1 MPKCRRGQGADPVR
15 DTDKREEDD
24 LKAASR
30 QYSCNRVNM
39 ARCGVIEVNARL
51 FIIATPIGNLGDMT
65 ARALSTLRDVDLI
78 AAEDTRHSAL
88 LMRHFSIATPLV
100 SYHDHSKEAD
110 LIQLLEHMRSGRS
123 LALISDA
130 GTPLVSDPGYRLVAA
145 CHAENIPVVPIPG
158 ASALTAALSASG
170 LPTDRFHF
178 EGFLPAKAGQRIAR
192 IKAIQYLESTLV
204 LFESPRRLPESL
216 LALLEVLGNREA
228 TLCRE
233 ITKAHETIRRDSLHG
248 LHGFVKVDAQ
258 QLKGE
263 AVLVVR
269 GFEPQRDALN
279 PEAMRLVE
287 RLAQELPP
295 RRAAAVAADVTDGSA
310 KALYQWL
317 LEKKHLS

>member
-1 MPKCRRGQGADPVR
+1 
-15 DTDKREEDD
+15 
-24 LKAASR
+24 
-30 QYSCNRVNM
+30 M

-51 FIIATPIGNLGDMT
+51 FIIATPIGNLGDIT
-65 ARALSTLRDVDLI
+65 SRALSTLRDVDLI

-110 LIQLLEHMRSGRS
+110 LTQLLEHMRSGRS

-216 LALLEVLGNREA
+216 LALHEV
-228 TLCRE
+228 
-233 ITKAHETIRRDSLHG
+233 HETIRRDSLHG
-248 LHGFVKVDAQ
+248 LHGFVKADAQ

-263 AVLVVR
+263 AVLVLR

-317 LEKKHLS
+317 LEKKQQS

>member
-1 MPKCRRGQGADPVR
+1 
-15 DTDKREEDD
+15 
-24 LKAASR
+24 
-30 QYSCNRVNM
+30 M
-39 ARCGVIEVNARL
+39 ARCGVPVVNARL
-51 FIIATPIGNLGDMT
+51 FIIATPIGNLGDIT
-65 ARALSTLRDVDLI
+65 SRALATLRDVDLI

-88 LMRHFSIATPLV
+88 LMRHFNIATPLV

-110 LIQLLEHMRSGRS
+110 LIKLLDHLRSGHS

-170 LPTDRFHF
+170 LPTDSFHF
-178 EGFLPAKAGQRIAR
+178 EGFLPVKAGQRIAR
-192 IKAIQYLESTLV
+192 IRAIQHLESTLV

-216 LALLEVLGNREA
+216 LALHEVLGDREA

-233 ITKAHETIRRDSLHG
+233 ITKAHETIRRDSLQR
-248 LHGFVKVDAQ
+248 LHAFVAADAQ

-263 AVLVVR
+263 AVVVVR
-269 GFEPQRDALN
+269 GFQSDRNALT
-279 PEAMRLVE
+279 PAAMRLVE

-295 RRAAAVAADVTDGSA
+295 RRAAAVAADITGVAA

-317 LEKKHLS
+317 LEKKQER

>member
-1 MPKCRRGQGADPVR
+1 MARRGVR
-15 DTDKREEDD
+15 
-24 LKAASR
+24 
-30 QYSCNRVNM
+30 
-39 ARCGVIEVNARL
+39 GVTACL
-51 FIIATPIGNLGDMT
+51 FVVATPIGNLADIT
-65 ARALSTLRDVDLI
+65 SRAVETLRDVDLI

-88 LMRHFSIATPLV
+88 LMQHFNIGTPLV
-100 SYHDHSKEAD
+100 SYHDHSKETD
-110 LIQLLEHMRSGRS
+110 VLKLLSHMRSGRS

-145 CHAENIPVVPIPG
+145 CHAEGIPVVPIPG

-178 EGFLPAKAGQRIAR
+178 EGFLPAKAGQRSAR

-216 LALLEVLGNREA
+216 LALLEVLGDRDA
-228 TLCRE
+228 ALCRE
-233 ITKAHETIRRDSLHG
+233 LTKAHETIRRGSLQG
-248 LHGFVKVDAQ
+248 LHAFVVEDAQ

-269 GFEPQRDALN
+269 GFESERNTLS
-279 PEAMRLVE
+279 PEAMRLVD

-295 RRAAAVAADVTDGSA
+295 RRAAAVAADITDGSA
-310 KALYQWL
+310 RALYQWL
-317 LEKKHLS
+317 LEKKQ